1 MSRIEGLLRLT
12 YETALR
18 VRESKGSDDMKYIL
32 MMNCPRTGY
41 DTFGAW
47 PKKDIQA
54 HIAFMH
60 SFNKAL
66 RESGEWVSGEG
77 LADPKQAKIVR
88 AGKDG
93 APITDGVFP
102 ESKEFLA
109 GYWIVDVE
117 SSEQADKIAARASA
131 APGPG
136 GAPMNMPIEVRQ
148 VMSGPPD
155 ELL

>member
-1 MSRIEGLLRLT
+1 
-12 YETALR
+12 
-18 VRESKGSDDMKYIL
+18 MKYIL
-32 MMNCPRTGY
+32 MMNCPKTGY

-54 HIAFMH
+54 HIEFMKG
-60 SFNKAL
+60 FTKGL
-66 RESGEWVSGEG
+66 RESGELAAAEG
-77 LADPKQAKIVR
+77 LASPNEAKVVR

-102 ESKEFLA
+102 EAKEFLA

-117 SSEQADKIAARASA
+117 STERAYEIAAGASA

-136 GAPMNMPIEVRQ
+136 GSPMNMSIEVRQ
-148 VMSGPPD
+148 VMSGPP
-155 ELL
+155 EEFL